1 MSSTATQP
9 DSSYLL
15 RKLHSLSGIFHGRQ
29 KDLYIP

>member
-1 MSSTATQP
+1 MFSTATQP

-15 RKLHSLSGIFHGRQ
+15 RKLRSFFGIIHSRQ